1 MDQGESLRDDARA
14 GRAAR
19 SRRRVGV
26 GERALLV
33 AMAALL
39 VPFLA
44 RLTGVEAGPLAYAV
58 AFTPWFTL
66 CWLVLVVVAA
76 VVRAPRAL
84 VVSGIVAAVSVAW
97 VVPLFTSSPSVDYDA
112 LGVAPGDTFKVAT
125 INATFGRVDA
135 DEVVAMVDDAAV
147 DVLAVEELTPDCLDA
162 LVAAGLDGML
172 PYSRT
177 AAEDG
182 FGGVGLWSRM
192 PLVDDAEI
200 DGFTSRAVL
209 GSVEVG
215 GDAVAVL
222 AAHPAAPGPFS
233 HEAWAADLELLAT
246 VTSAVEGPAMIVGD
260 LNSTLDHA
268 GLRTLESDGF
278 VDAADD
284 GGAGL
289 QLTFPEGRLPFP
301 VVAIDHVMTRGLD
314 WDAYAVRTLPLTGAD
329 HRALVVTYA
338 LD

>member
-1 MDQGESLRDDARA
+1 MRDDA
-14 GRAAR
+14 AAQR
-19 SRRRVGV
+19 GWKTRPRLGV
-26 GERALLV
+26 GERVLLV

-44 RLTGVEAGPLAYAV
+44 RLTGLEAGPLAYAV

-66 CWLVLVVVAA
+66 GWLVLVVAA
-76 VVRAPRAL
+76 AIARAPRAL
-84 VVSGIVAAVSVAW
+84 AVSVIVAAVSLTWVA
-97 VVPLFTSSPSVDYDA
+97 PLFTSDPAVDYDA
-112 LGVAPGDTFKVAT
+112 QGVGPGSTLTVAT
-125 INATFGRVDA
+125 INATFGHVDA
-135 DEVVAMVDDAAV
+135 VEVVAMVRDAAV

-162 LVAAGLDGML
+162 LAAAGLDDML
-172 PYSRT
+172 PYSRVV
-177 AAEDG
+177 AEEG
-182 FGGVGLWSRM
+182 FGGVGLWSRA
-192 PLVDDAEI
+192 PLVDDVEV

-209 GSVEVG
+209 GSIDVDGEE
-215 GDAVAVL
+215 VAVL
-222 AAHPAAPGPFS
+222 ASHPAAPGLFS
-233 HEAWAADLELLAT
+233 HEAWASDLARLGT
-246 VTSAVEGPAMIVGD
+246 VTSAVDGPVIIVGD

-268 GLRTLESDGF
+268 GLRALESEGF

-301 VVAIDHVMTRGLD
+301 VVAIDHVMARGLD
-314 WDAYAVRTLPLTGAD
+314 WDAYAVRTLSLTGAD